1 MLFMNPESPT
11 GHRDGSTCHAF
22 NRRLRPW
29 WEVEKREAEHLQ
41 VIEDMEY
48 ILKPNLISKVMK
60 VGFDLEGEK
69 TWNGV
74 IPLLMVFWIR
84 DKKDRVITHIEYTW

>member
-1 MLFMNPESPT
+1 M
-11 GHRDGSTCHAF
+11 
-22 NRRLRPW
+22 
-29 WEVEKREAEHLQ
+29 Q
-41 VIEDMEY
+41 VIEEMEY
-48 ILKPNLISKVMK
+48 ILKPNLISEVTK
-60 VGFDLEGEK
+60 VGFGLEGEK